1 MSNVVRAVC
10 ALPLAGCFL
19 FHGDDHVRCP
29 IDRTIVISTQDDV
42 LGFAGCKRASSVTI
56 RTGASVDVGPLRE
69 LEEIS
74 GDLVVGPTVGVYE
87 VSLNGLARLGGAIRV
102 ANNPSLRGLFL
113 PRLEEA
119 GRIAIDSNATLTT
132 IALPRISVVHG
143 AVVLTDNRSLE
154 LFEAGALVTVGHELV
169 ISGHPALTNVELDR
183 LTSAEAVRIEGD
195 PKLKPAVVEGIREHA
210 VSP

>member
-1 MSNVVRAVC
+1 M
-10 ALPLAGCFL
+10 
-19 FHGDDHVRCP
+19 
-29 IDRTIVISTQDDV
+29 
-42 LGFAGCKRASSVTI
+42 
-56 RTGASVDVGPLRE
+56 GPLRE

-74 GDLVVGPTVGVYE
+74 GDLVIGPTVGVEE
-87 VSLNGLARLGGAIRV
+87 VSLNGLTRIGGAIRV

-119 GRIAIDSNATLTT
+119 GRIAIDSNTQLTT
-132 IALPRISVVHG
+132 IALPRI
-143 AVVLTDNRSLE
+143 AVVQGTVILTDNRSLE

-169 ISGHPALTNVELDR
+169 ISGHPKLTNLELDR

-195 PKLKPAVVEGIREHA
+195 PKLAAAVVDKIREHA